1 MAYSRS
7 GRKSARRPAYRSAR
21 RGGARRAV
29 RAKRSGPARAASTVR
44 IVIENPGVAAGPT
57 ALGPFQK
64 VTTTRK
70 AQF

>member
-1 MAYSRS
+1 MAYTRSR
-7 GRKSARRPAYRSAR
+7 RKSARRPAYRSGG
-21 RGGARRAV
+21 RGAPRRAV
-29 RAKRSGPARAASTVR
+29 RAKRSGPSRAASTVR
-44 IVIENPGVAAGPT
+44 IVIENPGVASGPT